1 MCSDLLIDKILE
13 GNAQYLFLCNSR
25 KSGVSRGCVT
35 FPRITGKNP
44 NKDIFRRLELIS
56 KILGFVQIFNVREGT
71 THIFQYLKISARK
84 STKKTIFLAYSG
96 LSGPLKANY
105 S

>member
-56 KILGFVQIFNVREGT
+56 KILGFVQIFSVREGT

-84 STKKTIFLAYSG
+84 STKKNYFWHILGFLG
-96 LSGPLKANY
+96 L
-105 S
+105 